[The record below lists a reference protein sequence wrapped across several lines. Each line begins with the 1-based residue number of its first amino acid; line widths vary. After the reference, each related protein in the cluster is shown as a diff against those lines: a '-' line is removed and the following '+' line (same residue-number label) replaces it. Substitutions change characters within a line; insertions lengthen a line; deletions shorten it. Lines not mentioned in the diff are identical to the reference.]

1 MRVALIIGAFGG
13 SRGGAER
20 VSECLARGLAAR
32 RHDVD
37 VYASRFDSD
46 APVRRVGVERPGHRE
61 FAENVARALH
71 GERYDVV
78 HSFART
84 YSQDIYRLG
93 GGCHVEY
100 LRRTDPGGL
109 RGWFRRVN
117 PKERAIL
124 ELERR
129 AMESRIVAAVSDRTA
144 REARDHYGVPD
155 DRLVVIRNGVDT
167 ERFHPRNVGLWRDRI
182 RAEFG
187 LSGYVVL
194 FAGSGARRK
203 GLRAAVEAVR
213 GVGTLLVLG
222 ESGVEGAVCAGRRAD
237 AEAFYAAADAL
248 ILPSLYDPSPNVVF
262 EAMATGIPAIVTPVT
277 GTAEIIT
284 SGVDGIVAESPAKP
298 VRELAD
304 PRRRREMGAAARAT
318 AEQFG
323 ADRFVEENLK
333 LYSRLS

>member
-1 MRVALIIGAFGG
+1 MRVALIIGAFGP
-13 SRGGAER
+13 RGGAER
-20 VSECLARGLAAR
+20 VCEYLARGLAAR
-32 RHDVD
+32 GHAVD
-37 VYASRFDSD
+37 VYASSFESD
-46 APVRRVGVERPGHRE
+46 APVRHVPVARPGHRG
-61 FAENVARALH
+61 FAENVARAID

-84 YSQDIYRLG
+84 HSQDIYRLG
-93 GGCHVEY
+93 GGCHAEY

-109 RGWFRRVN
+109 RGWFRSVN

-129 AMESRIVAAVSDRTA
+129 AMESRLVAAVSDRTA
-144 REARDHYGVPD
+144 REARDHYGVPPE
-155 DRLVVIRNGVDT
+155 RLAVVRNGVDT
-167 ERFHPRNVGLWRDRI
+167 ERFHPRNVGRDRDRL

-187 LSGYVVL
+187 LGGYVVL

-222 ESGVEGAVCAGRRAD
+222 ESDVEGAVCAGRRAD

-262 EAMATGIPAIVTPVT
+262 EAMATGLPAIVTPVT

-284 SGVDGIVAESPAKP
+284 SGVDGIVAESMAEP

-304 PRRRREMGAAARAT
+304 PRRRAEMGAAARAT
-318 AEQFG
+318 AERFG
-323 ADRFVEENLK
+323 VDRFVEENLK
-333 LYSRLS
+333 LYARLT